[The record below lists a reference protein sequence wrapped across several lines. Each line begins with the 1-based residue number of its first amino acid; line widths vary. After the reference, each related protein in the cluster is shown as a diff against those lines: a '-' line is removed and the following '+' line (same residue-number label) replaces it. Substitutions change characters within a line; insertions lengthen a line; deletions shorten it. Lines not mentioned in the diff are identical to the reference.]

1 MDYNKP
7 TIWLYFTRAHGFCQ
21 LQKQTQKTNANY
33 CVCFCVCSG
42 VYSYPCTS
50 LCDAIKLSQIKCFV
64 FLTDGES
71 KRSKWHLLRI
81 FDPVIIVSVHSKLNI
96 VLRFFLVQKA
106 NTLDVAR
113 GNKID
118 THFLRLFVRSGQK
131 NISTGILQ
139 FCQLTGTYLRVFDH
153 KSLSNVCSQ
162 LLCVRGNMSTGWK
175 LSLSN
180 RCRISSFFEMKK

>member
-1 MDYNKP
+1 MDFVNFKN
-7 TIWLYFTRAHGFCQ
+7 RHK
-21 LQKQTQKTNANY
+21 KQTQIIAS
-33 CVCFCVCSG
+33 V
-42 VYSYPCTS
+42 
-50 LCDAIKLSQIKCFV
+50 FV
-64 FLTDGES
+64 SAQEFILI
-71 KRSKWHLLRI
+71 RAPPY
-81 FDPVIIVSVHSKLNI
+81 PVIIVSVHSKLNI

>member
-1 MDYNKP
+1 MSNHRPLPTYSHSIQTGLPFQKPLTSKTPCFQGVSSFFGSTMYQQDY
-7 TIWLYFTRAHGFCQ
+7 R
-21 LQKQTQKTNANY
+21 
-33 CVCFCVCSG
+33 
-42 VYSYPCTS
+42 
-50 LCDAIKLSQIKCFV
+50 
-64 FLTDGES
+64 
-71 KRSKWHLLRI
+71 
-81 FDPVIIVSVHSKLNI
+81 
-96 VLRFFLVQKA
+96 
-106 NTLDVAR
+106 LDVAR